1 MSLNNDK
8 EFENLYKRSSE
19 NYPLNTDSSDWE
31 YVLNKLE
38 EKEEKKGFF
47 FRKKLLLVLFLLIAV
62 GVISSLVTGLIMRR
76 PSNNNNKIETVAN
89 KSNKA
94 DAELKDENKIA
105 DAVYKKVIDSIKKTQ
120 PLATA
125 NLKEQKIASNTQEAK
140 QSVIKN
146 KKINKAGEANSTASA
161 KTAKD
166 RVALA
171 KSAQSEKI
179 PAIKDQAIANKPS
192 GIKDAEKAQGAAE
205 TRKNADEKIKTDA
218 ETVTKETKPEIKVS
232 NESLKETAKVADTA
246 VYNTQKAASKAKTK
260 SSFTDKHFYGG
271 LLYATDKSSLKF
283 EPNPGKG
290 YSWAVV
296 LGYKLNKT
304 LSIET
309 GFHIEKKEYFS
320 AGESF
325 VNKKILPATGTI
337 LWVESENKLIEI
349 PITLKIDY
357 LNTRKHNL
365 FATVGFSSYL
375 VNREFYEYEEEING
389 VLHDGSVLYT
399 NRTSNLFAT
408 ANLSL
413 GYQFKF
419 GNIGNIRIEPY
430 VNLPLRGIG
439 KGKEPVISRG
449 VFLGWIYD
457 FPKRKLKH

>member
-19 NYPLNTDSSDWE
+19 SYPLNTDSSDWE

-47 FRKKLLLVLFLLIAV
+47 FRKKLLLVLLLLIAV
-62 GVISSLVTGLIMRR
+62 GVISSLVTGLILRR
-76 PSNNNNKIETVAN
+76 PSNSNNKTAITTN
-89 KSNKA
+89 KDTKA
-94 DAELKDENKIA
+94 DTELKNENKIA

-125 NLKEQKIASNTQEAK
+125 NLKEQKITGHTPEVK
-140 QSVIKN
+140 QLIVRN
-146 KKINKAGEANSTASA
+146 KKVNTAGETNSTVSA
-161 KTAKD
+161 KNTKEQ
-166 RVALA
+166 VALA
-171 KSAQSEKI
+171 KSDQSETK
-179 PAIKDQAIANKPS
+179 PAIKKQEIVNKPS
-192 GIKDAEKAQGAAE
+192 AIKETEKTQTIGE
-205 TRKNADEKIKTDA
+205 VLKTDESQIKTDA
-218 ETVTKETKPEIKVS
+218 ATVTKEIKPVVKAS
-232 NESLKETAKVADTA
+232 NESSKEIVKVADTTVSNA
-246 VYNTQKAASKAKTK
+246 QKTASKAKTK

-271 LLYATDKSSLKF
+271 LLYATDKSSLRF
-283 EPNPGKG
+283 ESTPGKG

-296 LGYKLNKT
+296 LGYKFNKL

-325 VNKKILPATGTI
+325 ANKKILPATGTI

-349 PITLKIDY
+349 PITLKVDY

-365 FATVGFSSYL
+365 SATVGFSSYL

-389 VLHDGSVLYT
+389 VLHDGSVLYA
-399 NRTSNLFAT
+399 NKTSNLFAT

-419 GNIGNIRIEPY
+419 GNIGNLRIEPY

>member
-1 MSLNNDK
+1 MNLNNDK

-47 FRKKLLLVLFLLIAV
+47 FRKKFLLILLLLVAV
-62 GVISSLVTGLIMRR
+62 GVISSLVTGLIMRNT
-76 PSNNNNKIETVAN
+76 SNNSKNEILINKKT
-89 KSNKA
+89 KA
-94 DAELKDENKIA
+94 EAELKNENKIA
-105 DAVYKKVIDSIKKTQ
+105 DAVYRKVIDSIKKTQ

-125 NLKEQKIASNTQEAK
+125 SLNEQKATGNTTDVK
-140 QSVIKN
+140 QFVEKN
-146 KKINKAGEANSTASA
+146 KKAGKAGKTSSKIIATAV
-161 KTAKD
+161 KGKD
-166 RVALA
+166 VFA
-171 KSAQSEKI
+171 KSLQSEKI
-179 PAIKDQAIANKPS
+179 PAIKEQGAVNTPA
-192 GIKDAEKAQGAAE
+192 GIKDGGKTQELTETLKNTGA
-205 TRKNADEKIKTDA
+205 KIKMDA
-218 ETVTKETKPEIKVS
+218 ATVASETKPEVKAS
-232 NESLKETAKVADTA
+232 TESLKETAKVADTA
-246 VYNTQKAASKAKTK
+246 ASNALKTGSKAKAK
-260 SSFTDKHFYGG
+260 SKFAGKHFYGG
-271 LLYATDKSSLKF
+271 LLYATDKSSLRF
-283 EPNPGKG
+283 ESTPGKG

-296 LGYKLNKT
+296 LGYKFNKM

-309 GFHIEKKEYFS
+309 GFHFEKKEYFS

-325 VNKKILPATGTI
+325 ANKKILPATGTI

-349 PITLKIDY
+349 PVTLKIDY

-389 VLHDGSVLYT
+389 VLHDGSVLYA
-399 NRTSNLFAT
+399 NKTSNLFAT

-413 GYQFKF
+413 GYQFKA
-419 GNIGNIRIEPY
+419 GKIGNLRIEPY

-439 KGKEPVISRG
+439 MGKEPVISRG

>member
-47 FRKKLLLVLFLLIAV
+47 FRKKLLLVLLLLIAV
-62 GVISSLVTGLIMRR
+62 GVISSLVTGLILRS
-76 PSNNNNKIETVAN
+76 PSNSNNKTAITTN
-89 KSNKA
+89 KDTKA
-94 DAELKDENKIA
+94 DTELKNESKIA

-125 NLKEQKIASNTQEAK
+125 NLKEQKTTGNTPEVK
-140 QSVIKN
+140 QLIVRN
-146 KKINKAGEANSTASA
+146 KKVNKAGETNNTVSA

-166 RVALA
+166 RAVSA
-171 KSAQSEKI
+171 KSAQSETT
-179 PAIKDQAIANKPS
+179 PAIKEQEIVNKPS
-192 GIKDAEKAQGAAE
+192 DTKDAGKTQAISE
-205 TRKNADEKIKTDA
+205 TLKNADAKSKTDA
-218 ETVTKETKPEIKVS
+218 VVVPKETSSEIKKS
-232 NESLKETAKVADTA
+232 NEPLKEIVKAADTT
-246 VYNTQKAASKAKTK
+246 VSNTQKAVSKTK
-260 SSFTDKHFYGG
+260 SSFTNKHFYGG

-320 AGESF
+320 TGESF

-349 PITLKIDY
+349 PVTLKIDY

-389 VLHDGSVLYT
+389 VLHEGSVLYT
-399 NRTSNLFAT
+399 NKTSNLFAT

-419 GNIGNIRIEPY
+419 GNIGNLRIEPY